1 MTTHFRGHDVVDPD
15 HRLIGTISDVL
26 YDQQGE
32 PEWAVVDLGL
42 LRSAHYLPV
51 AAGYMSESGEFVV
64 PFDKRIVKGAAK
76 ADRRHFLD
84 SATEGDLLRHYELS
98 Q

>member
-1 MTTHFRGHDVVDPD
+1 MTIHVRGHDVVDPD

-51 AAGYMSESGEFVV
+51 VAGHLVESGEFVV
-64 PFDKRIVKGAAK
+64 PFDKRLVKGAPK
-76 ADRRHFLD
+76 ADRRHSLD
-84 SATEGDLLRHYELS
+84 SVTEGELVRHYELL

>member
-1 MTTHFRGHDVVDPD
+1 MTSHFRGHDVVDRD

-26 YDQQGE
+26 YDLRGE

-42 LRSAHYLPV
+42 LRSAHYLPI
-51 AAGYMSESGEFVV
+51 AAGHMSESGEFVV
-64 PFDKRIVKGAAK
+64 PFDKRIVKEAAK
-76 ADRRHFLD
+76 ADRRHALD
-84 SATEGDLLRHYELS
+84 SETKGELLRHYELT

>member
-1 MTTHFRGHDVVDPD
+1 MSIRYRGHDVVDSH

-32 PEWAVVDLGL
+32 AEWAVVDLGL

-51 AAGYMSESGEFVV
+51 AVGSMSASGEFVV
-64 PFDKRIVKGAAK
+64 PFDKRMVKDAPK
-76 ADRRHFLD
+76 ADRRPFID
-84 SATEGDLLRHYELS
+84 ASIEGQLVRHYELVE
-98 Q
+98 